1 MEMEIKPMAKPEDN
15 KMDTSGTLFIGACP
29 RRLTLLL
36 SVSIAIKVTLIFVFA
51 WHILLIMDEFAQLGY
66 AKYFANGLFD
76 TIPPLRP

>member
-36 SVSIAIKVTLIFVFA
+36 GVSIAIKVTLIFVFA
-51 WHILLIMDEFAQLGY
+51 GIFS
-66 AKYFANGLFD
+66 
-76 TIPPLRP
+76 

>member
-36 SVSIAIKVTLIFVFA
+36 GVSIAIKVTLIFVFA

-66 AKYFANGLFD
+66 AKYLLMGYSTQF
-76 TIPPLRP
+76 TPLRP